1 MNCLSQAT
9 PDGYV
14 FWSIIAEACSPDAST
29 RKKEN
34 WLAGPASSAK
44 FPPFFRAGAERFSG
58 LSPAAISSTP
68 EAQPSTVAIPKLPG
82 AEQAWEWID
91 RQRRPFYIDQLHLAK
106 RPWSHH
112 MEKAAELDVTIVQ
125 KFGVPFTG
133 AGKSKVPKPK
143 PSHGPYPT
151 IPSPQGPSHP
161 LARPPGPAGLPHG
174 RSASTPGHLQPE
186 VKSSRNGKLPTDPT
200 VRSPTTRSVSSSVFV
215 DELFISQN
223 SHASLSFS
231 PSPPQSG
238 SSFPSQSQSTNST
251 ASPPGP
257 LFSSEYP
264 GSLVPGPPKTKEVKR
279 KPVKAYVDPSSSK
292 TLPEARY
299 D

>member
-1 MNCLSQAT
+1 MCKATARVISGYLSQVEIPRESGYASVILLAIFLTALANLQPVLHFFASVYKALPSVRETMRSFSNSANSPPLAGGAAPGSAEFVALKLGPRALGCNHFPKYRPSLEGSGQKYPAVLGFFHQSQTSHSQACVSILETCRFCVNCLSQAT

-112 MEKAAELDVTIVQ
+112 MEKAAELDVTIV
-125 KFGVPFTG
+125 
-133 AGKSKVPKPK
+133 
-143 PSHGPYPT
+143 
-151 IPSPQGPSHP
+151 
-161 LARPPGPAGLPHG
+161 
-174 RSASTPGHLQPE
+174 
-186 VKSSRNGKLPTDPT
+186 
-200 VRSPTTRSVSSSVFV
+200 
-215 DELFISQN
+215 
-223 SHASLSFS
+223 
-231 PSPPQSG
+231 
-238 SSFPSQSQSTNST
+238 
-251 ASPPGP
+251 
-257 LFSSEYP
+257 
-264 GSLVPGPPKTKEVKR
+264 
-279 KPVKAYVDPSSSK
+279 
-292 TLPEARY
+292 
-299 D
+299 

>member
-1 MNCLSQAT
+1 
-9 PDGYV
+9 
-14 FWSIIAEACSPDAST
+14 
-29 RKKEN
+29 
-34 WLAGPASSAK
+34 
-44 FPPFFRAGAERFSG
+44 
-58 LSPAAISSTP
+58 
-68 EAQPSTVAIPKLPG
+68 
-82 AEQAWEWID
+82 
-91 RQRRPFYIDQLHLAK
+91 
-106 RPWSHH
+106 
-112 MEKAAELDVTIVQ
+112 
-125 KFGVPFTG
+125 
-133 AGKSKVPKPK
+133 VPKPK

-223 SHASLSFS
+223 SHASFSFS